1 MGRLRLCWFWPLAGM
16 FGCSLLWIY
25 WKTEAVESGEIVFLP
40 ITFDEKPIDE
50 SERRI
55 NTSFTEEIPINQPT
69 GSDWELFQLRRAIPL
84 PSLASSLQSWPSE
97 QGEIHPDLYQPPL
110 LEKPN
115 LEASSNVSCVI
126 RKFGFTKAQADEVY
140 NPNKR
145 LRRCADLP
153 SSFISLQEK

>member
-25 WKTEAVESGEIVFLP
+25 WKTEAVDSGEAVFLP
-40 ITFDEKPIDE
+40 ITIEEPPLEE
-50 SERRI
+50 SERGI
-55 NTSFTEEIPINQPT
+55 NSSFPEEISINQPT
-69 GSDWELFQLRRAIPL
+69 GSDWDLFLLRRAIPL

-97 QGEIHPDLYQPPL
+97 LGAIRPAFYQPPL
-110 LEKPN
+110 LEKPD